1 MAEIKVH
8 PRVHRRHPEIDDE
21 DVRSAWRNAIRFV
34 LRQLNEK
41 DHYLVIGQGTSG
53 RVIEIVAA
61 REDDGSV
68 LVFHAM
74 TPPSKKTLSELGFIR
89 R

>member
-21 DVRSAWRNAIRFV
+21 DVRSAWRNAIRIV

-41 DHYLVIGQGTSG
+41 DHYLVIGQGASG

-61 REDDGSV
+61 REDNGSV

-74 TPPSKKTLSELGFIR
+74 TPPSKKTLKELGFIR